1 MANRFAKPP
10 FNRLITHFLDTN
22 MTVSRQ
28 NLMYPEFTFLRA
40 RVDSMDLSKLVEKVL
55 FLHELEY
62 SLLQRLNQIDG
73 FSECFVNSL
82 ALKYV
87 IGLTDPPS
95 ALVVFQEI
103 IYLLDHILNVLLK
116 PTDARE
122 FILIGWKPL
131 CLILKVPN
139 YSDNVI

>member
-1 MANRFAKPP
+1 MSWSIVY
-10 FNRLITHFLDTN
+10 FNDLIRL
-22 MTVSRQ
+22 M
-28 NLMYPEFTFLRA
+28 
-40 RVDSMDLSKLVEKVL
+40 DSLNVL
-55 FLHELEY
+55 LTP
-62 SLLQRLNQIDG
+62 
-73 FSECFVNSL
+73 L

-87 IGLTDPPS
+87 IGLADPPS

-103 IYLLDHILNVLLK
+103 IYLLDHILNVLLN

>member
-1 MANRFAKPP
+1 MS
-10 FNRLITHFLDTN
+10 I
-22 MTVSRQ
+22 SCQ

-73 FSECFVNSL
+73 FSERFVNSL
-82 ALKYV
+82 TLKYV
-87 IGLTDPPS
+87 IGLADPPS

-103 IYLLDHILNVLLK
+103 IYLLDHILNVLLN
-116 PTDARE
+116 PIDARE